1 MTLIAVFT
9 RLSKN
14 VKCVVI
20 NFRGIYHL
28 ISFYERRFG
37 YDNLTVFSG
46 RGERREWIMV
56 EGEISLM
63 NQISLVKRG
72 FA

>member
-1 MTLIAVFT
+1 MTRIAVFT

-14 VKCVVI
+14 AKCVAI
-20 NFRGIYHL
+20 NLRGNHHL
-28 ISFYERRFG
+28 ISFYEPRFV
-37 YDNLTVFSG
+37 YDSLTVFSG

-56 EGEISLM
+56 EGESLAIS
-63 NQISLVKRG
+63 QVSLVKRV